1 MEIIDVLELQEIE
14 AAAEYEELP
23 QSLESAG
30 C

>member
-23 QSLESAG
+23 QSFESVG